1 MGCKEPYTNAE
12 MLPMSAC
19 FHSGAFIARSLE
31 KDGAGGETYDSV
43 SFETPGV
50 SGMGLALD
58 MLRRLALVLAA
69 EEALNWSV
77 S

>member
-1 MGCKEPYTNAE
+1 MGCKEPYTSAD
-12 MLPMSAC
+12 MLPMTAC
-19 FHSGAFIARSLE
+19 FHSGEFIARSLE
-31 KDGAGGETYDSV
+31 KDGAGVETYDSV

-50 SGMGLALD
+50 SGIGLALD

-69 EEALNWSV
+69 EEALNWSL